1 MLDFCFVLTGLSY
14 LLEIKNMRIRDSYI
28 MREQVDNLI
37 PTIMK
42 RSVTNQNRQSE
53 KLMSAISVAVV
64 TFVYLLAM
72 AFSAD

>member
-1 MLDFCFVLTGLSY
+1 M
-14 LLEIKNMRIRDSYI
+14 KNMRIRDGYI

-42 RSVTNQNRQSE
+42 QSVTNRSRQSE

-72 AFSAD
+72 ALSAD

>member
-1 MLDFCFVLTGLSY
+1 
-14 LLEIKNMRIRDSYI
+14 MRVRNSYI

-37 PTIMK
+37 PAIMK
-42 RSVTNQNRQSE
+42 QSVTVQRRQSE
-53 KLMSAISVAVV
+53 KFMSIISVAVV

>member
-1 MLDFCFVLTGLSY
+1 
-14 LLEIKNMRIRDSYI
+14 MRVREGYVMRD
-28 MREQVDNLI
+28 QVDNLI

-42 RSVTNQNRQSE
+42 QSVTNQRRHSE
-53 KLMSAISVAVV
+53 KMMSMISVAIV

>member
-1 MLDFCFVLTGLSY
+1 M
-14 LLEIKNMRIRDSYI
+14 KNMRVRNSYI
-28 MREQVDNLI
+28 MQEQVDNLI

-42 RSVTNQNRQSE
+42 QSVTNRSRQSE

-72 AFSAD
+72 TLSAD

>member
-1 MLDFCFVLTGLSY
+1 
-14 LLEIKNMRIRDSYI
+14 MRVRNSYI
-28 MREQVDNLI
+28 MQEQVDNLI

-42 RSVTNQNRQSE
+42 QSVTNRSRQSE

-72 AFSAD
+72 TLSAD

>member
-1 MLDFCFVLTGLSY
+1 
-14 LLEIKNMRIRDSYI
+14 MRTRDSYV
-28 MREQVDNLI
+28 MREQVDNLV

-42 RSVTNQNRQSE
+42 QSVTRLNRQSE
-53 KLMSAISVAVV
+53 KMMSAISVAIV